1 MQGRPRGPMLLV
13 EQMTMEWLD
22 AFRSHALALPNLAKF
37 AIVMAIIAFAPTLT
51 RRARLPELV
60 GLLACGILLG
70 PYVLAVAPMNHPIVQ
85 FFGDL
90 GRLLLMF
97 GVGLEIDMSLFR
109 KTQTR
114 SVIFGLIT
122 TIVPQVL
129 GTAYALAFGYGIIP
143 AIVIGSLLASHTL
156 LAMPILT
163 RYGALGLEPVVV
175 TIGATMVSD
184 TLSLIVFG
192 ICVSMYT
199 TGFSPSG
206 LTVQIVEV
214 AIFVPLILIGVSR
227 AGAWLLNKLRDNQ
240 AGYFVTMLGI
250 MAVSGELADLI
261 NLPDIVGAFLAGV
274 AVNAAVSDQPAK
286 EKLEFFGRAFFIPI
300 FFIVIGFLIVPVAV
314 GQTIFNKFWL
324 VAGMVVSLILGKG
337 IAAAIA
343 GRAFGYARQASL
355 TMWSLT
361 LPQVAAT
368 LAATL
373 VGYNT
378 LNAAGQ
384 RLLPD
389 EIFNTVLV
397 LLVVTSLLGPVLTG
411 LFTPGMVKQE
421 ALAKATVA

>member
-1 MQGRPRGPMLLV
+1 
-13 EQMTMEWLD
+13 MEWLD

-60 GLLACGILLG
+60 GLLVCGIILG

-122 TIVPQVL
+122 TMVPQVL

-384 RLLPD
+384 RLLGD

-421 ALAKATVA
+421 ALETTVA

>member
-1 MQGRPRGPMLLV
+1 MSLV

-60 GLLACGILLG
+60 GLLVCGIILG

-122 TIVPQVL
+122 TMVPQVL

-384 RLLPD
+384 RLLGD